1 MRVAVDPFTRMAPS
15 IEATT
20 ANMQALLERVQADM
34 RAGQAKRLPNGA
46 AAGREP
52 VAADHEPATAGHEP
66 ATRRMPKGLWGQR
79 EYWLK
84 PPKSGAEG
92 RWLKKMREKPGDT
105 SKQDRPPEMTT
116 GTPLRKTPP
125 PPLRTRIMRKQG
137 CEPPAPSP
145 HGGPESVQQATADH
159 RQKRPR
165 FRTLTRHPTE
175 DAHAPPKV
183 ARIRT
188 TGARAASSDAQL
200 ASHGASAASASA
212 VHDPFAMEF

>member
-1 MRVAVDPFTRMAPS
+1 MRTTGGNHKKNTFKQNLPEKTFRDSASVHLGHCAPPPPSTPAGGQDWRLRVAVDPFTRMAPS

-92 RWLKKMREKPGDT
+92 RWLKKMRDKPGDT

-125 PPLRTRIMRKQG
+125 PHPGVHVSCANKVASRRRL
-137 CEPPAPSP
+137 PPMAAPSRC
-145 HGGPESVQQATADH
+145 S
-159 RQKRPR
+159 RRR
-165 FRTLTRHPTE
+165 
-175 DAHAPPKV
+175 
-183 ARIRT
+183 RT
-188 TGARAASSDAQL
+188 TGKSAPGSAR
-200 ASHGASAASASA
+200 
-212 VHDPFAMEF
+212 